1 MPSDPRIR
9 RAMEHAAQAMN
20 DPQSAAQALHA
31 LTVGAVEAIPGAD
44 YASITSRHRGGWL
57 ETVAASDPLIE
68 ALDAR
73 QYELQEGPCY
83 AAAMGQETISVSFD
97 MERDGRWPCYGPIA
111 AQAGVHAQMGVLLA
125 EDASTRTGLNVY
137 ASEPHDFDDASVE
150 VAELFASH
158 AAVAM
163 GYVQAVRTLGEAV
176 TSRQVIGEAVGI
188 VMERYQIDDERA
200 FQFLVR
206 TSQDSNVKLR
216 EVAAQI
222 VAGHNSRHQRAER

>member
-9 RAMEHAAQAMN
+9 RAMEQAARVMN
-20 DPQSAAQALHA
+20 DPQSATQALKA
-31 LTVGAVEAIPGAD
+31 LTAGAVQAIPGAD
-44 YASITSRHRGGWL
+44 HASITTRHPNGEL

-73 QYELQEGPCY
+73 QFELREGPGY
-83 AAAMGQETISVSFD
+83 ATATQETNTVSFD
-97 MERDGRWPCYGPIA
+97 MERDARWPRYGPIA
-111 AQAGVHAQMGVLLA
+111 AQAGVHAQLGVLLA
-125 EDASTRTGLNVY
+125 DDRSARTALNVY
-137 ASEPHDFDDASVE
+137 AAKPHHFDDASVE

-163 GYVQAVRTLGEAV
+163 GFMKTVQSLGEAV
-176 TSRQVIGEAVGI
+176 TTRQVIGEAVGI

-206 TSQDSNVKLR
+206 TSQHSNVKLR

-222 VAGHNSRHQRAER
+222 VARHNSRHQPEQ